1 MDFFETHWCVLIIL
15 ALQCYSSFFLLRVFL
30 NLCPLGSRIF
40 HLGCTFEWIRWLQY
54 SLALFRCRV
63 GLSASTWARR
73 NSLSPC
79 DQRLRHSG
87 GVVSKPSAA
96 AVGTAPSHSKQM
108 NRCCLIFLLPIA
120 LRLIIASRSEAR
132 KGFTWR
138 GRVYLQWKRW
148 TLLTVVYA
156 YKIKLL
162 SSTFWASENIRY
174 LEQSTGRK
182 RREIEHCEV
191 GSSGTIQST
200 RRTWRNG

>member
-1 MDFFETHWCVLIIL
+1 MW
-15 ALQCYSSFFLLRVFL
+15 
-30 NLCPLGSRIF
+30 
-40 HLGCTFEWIRWLQY
+40 
-54 SLALFRCRV
+54 
-63 GLSASTWARR
+63 SASPSFRR
-73 NSLSPC
+73 RRQQDRS
-79 DQRLRHSG
+79 
-87 GVVSKPSAA
+87 PSAA

-191 GSSGTIQST
+191 EVLALYKVPDELDVMVNVKELKQHIIL
-200 RRTWRNG
+200 RRRGKTSQQNVVW